1 MIYYVYILKCRDGS
15 LYTGITSNP
24 ENRFA
29 EHNQGRGSKYVR
41 SRLPAEP
48 VYILACPS
56 KSQALKTELFIKKL
70 SRRKKVEL
78 IEKNTFDQGKDHI

>member
-15 LYTGITSNP
+15 LYTGITCNL
-24 ENRFA
+24 EKRLA
-29 EHNQGRGSKYVR
+29 EHNQGNGSKYVR

-48 VYILACPS
+48 VYVLGCPS

-70 SRRKKVEL
+70 SRQKKLQL
-78 IEKNTFDQGKDHI
+78 IEKKYLLPE